1 MKTSQVLAS
10 LLFGSIAAAAPVNKR
25 ELFTKT
31 EWVMETVV
39 VYTTVWDGESVSA
52 AATTTS
58 AGAFYESPSK
68 AATTTKATSTVTSTS
83 VYTPPAV
90 PSSSV
95 KVEATSAAAPSTTAP
110 AYTPPA
116 SSAAPVQSSSS
127 AYTPSPV
134 SSSAPAPVSSAPAQ
148 TSSAS
153 SGGGLSGSYSNVDIT
168 VYDANADGA
177 CGYVGNDDPYVALS
191 QGLMGAST
199 YDVAT
204 GNPTNQY
211 CGQKVQITYNG
222 NSYGPYTIMD
232 RCAGCDGPNDLDLT
246 RSVWD
251 EVTDNA
257 ADGRYHGV
265 SWTFV

>member
-39 VYTTVWDGESVSA
+39 VYTTVWDGESAPA
-52 AATTTS
+52 AATTTE

-68 AATTTKATSTVTSTS
+68 AATTEAKATSTS
-83 VYTPPAV
+83 VYTPPV
-90 PSSSV
+90 VQSSSV
-95 KVEATSAAAPSTTAP
+95 KVEATSAAPKTTTP

-116 SSAAPVQSSSS
+116 SSAPPVESSST

-148 TSSAS
+148 TSSTS
-153 SGGGLSGSYSNVDIT
+153 SGGGMSGSYSNVDIT
-168 VYDANADGA
+168 VYDANAEGA
-177 CGYVGNDDPYVALS
+177 CGYVGDDSPYVALS
-191 QGLMGAST
+191 YGLMGAAT
-199 YDVAT
+199 YDYQT
-204 GNPTNQY
+204 GDPTNKY

-232 RCAGCDGPNDLDLT
+232 RCGGCSGTNDLDLT
-246 RSVWD
+246 RAVWD
-251 EVTDNA
+251 EVTDSA
-257 ADGRYHGV
+257 ADGRYSGV